1 MKRAIYPGSF
11 DPVTYGHLD
20 VIRRSANIFDELIV
34 GILNNV
40 QKTPLF
46 SVEERVKILKE
57 VTKDLPNVK
66 VEPFSGML
74 VEYAK
79 ANDIQVNVRGLRS
92 MTDFEYEMQIAQYNN
107 QLSKGALETVFL
119 ATNPAYSYISSSGV
133 REVAGFKGDLSPYVP
148 EAVAKL
154 VREKYGY

>member
-20 VIRRSANIFDELIV
+20 IIHRSAKIFDELIV
-34 GILNNV
+34 GVLNNV
-40 QKTPLF
+40 QKSPLF

-66 VEPFSGML
+66 VEQFSGML

-79 ANDIQVNVRGLRS
+79 QNDIQVNVRGLRS

-107 QLSKGALETVFL
+107 QLSNGSLETVFM
-119 ATNPAYSYISSSGV
+119 ATNPAFSYISSSGV
-133 REVAGFKGDLSPYVP
+133 REVAGFKGDLSPYTP
-148 EAVAKL
+148 ETVAKL

>member
-11 DPVTYGHLD
+11 DPVTFGHLD
-20 VIRRSANIFDELIV
+20 IIKRSANIFDELIV
-34 GILNNV
+34 GVLNNV
-40 QKTPLF
+40 QKSPLF

-57 VTKDLPNVK
+57 VTKDLPNVT
-66 VEPFSGML
+66 VEPFSGMM

-79 ANDIQVNVRGLRS
+79 AKDIQVNIRGLRS

-107 QLSKGALETVFL
+107 QLSSGALETVFL
-119 ATNPAYSYISSSGV
+119 ATNPSFSYISSSGV
-133 REVAGFKGDLSPYVP
+133 KEVAGFKGDLSPYVP
-148 EAVAKL
+148 EAVAKH

>member
-20 VIRRSANIFDELIV
+20 IIHRTANIFDELIV
-34 GILNNV
+34 GVLNNV

-46 SVEERVKILKE
+46 SVEERVKILEE
-57 VTKDLPNVK
+57 VTKDLPNVR

-74 VEYAK
+74 VEYAH
-79 ANDIQVNVRGLRS
+79 ANNIQVNVRGLRS

-107 QLSKGALETVFL
+107 QLSNGALETVFL

-133 REVAGFKGDLSPYVP
+133 KEVAGFKGDLSPYVP
-148 EAVAKL
+148 ETVARL
-154 VREKYGY
+154 VCEKYGY

>member
-11 DPVTYGHLD
+11 DPVTFGHLD
-20 VIRRSANIFDELIV
+20 IIKRSANIFDELIV
-34 GILNNV
+34 GVLNNV
-40 QKTPLF
+40 QKSPLF

-57 VTKDLPNVK
+57 VTKDLPNVT
-66 VEPFSGML
+66 VEPFSGMM

-79 ANDIQVNVRGLRS
+79 AKDIQVNIRGLRS

-107 QLSKGALETVFL
+107 QLSGGALETVFL
-119 ATNPAYSYISSSGV
+119 ATNPSFSYISSSGV
-133 REVAGFKGDLSPYVP
+133 KEVAGFKGDLSPYVP
-148 EAVAKL
+148 EAVAKH

>member
-74 VEYAK
+74 VEYAS

-107 QLSKGALETVFL
+107 QLSNGALETVFL

-148 EAVAKL
+148 ESVAKL

>member
-11 DPVTYGHLD
+11 DPVTNGHLD
-20 VIRRSANIFDELIV
+20 IIHRSASVFDELIV
-34 GILNNV
+34 GVLNNV
-40 QKTPLF
+40 QKSPLF
-46 SVEERVKILKE
+46 SVEERVKILEE
-57 VTKDLPNVK
+57 VTKDLPNVRI
-66 VEPFSGML
+66 EPFSGML
-74 VEYAK
+74 VEYAR

-107 QLSKGALETVFL
+107 QLSNGALETVFL

-133 REVAGFKGDLSPYVP
+133 KEVAGFKGDLSPYVP
-148 EAVAKL
+148 ETVAKL

>member
-20 VIRRSANIFDELIV
+20 IIHRSANIFDELIV
-34 GILNNV
+34 GVLNNV

-57 VTKDLPNVK
+57 VTKDLPNVR
-66 VEPFSGML
+66 VEQFSGML

-79 ANDIQVNVRGLRS
+79 QNDIHVNVRGLRS

-107 QLSKGALETVFL
+107 QLSNGSLETVFM
-119 ATNPAYSYISSSGV
+119 ATNPAFSYISSSGV
-133 REVAGFKGDLSPYVP
+133 REVAGFKGDLSPYTP
-148 EAVAKL
+148 ETVAKL

>member
-11 DPVTYGHLD
+11 DPVTSGHLD
-20 VIRRSANIFDELIV
+20 VIQRGAQIFDELIV

-107 QLSKGALETVFL
+107 QLSKGARETVFL